1 MIKEMI
7 SNMGT
12 TIKSVDDFFQNL
24 TDEEKEIAHT
34 FTFAALHLE
43 SGTSF
48 AESEVQRKANHIT
61 LLEGIPEYR
70 DVGGERNH
78 QQLLSYWISEVIQ
91 NGLDAGWGNQRTSSI
106 SISLDNLGG
115 SPRLKLRHDG
125 RPPQY
130 IANQD
135 KPNELVQMIIQG
147 GTKRSNLLLEG
158 MFGIGF
164 KIWYKL
170 FNRIELR
177 AEHLQVEISTYNDDA
192 PSIKV
197 SELDHEIDG
206 FEIEVIEVQ
215 DELLETIE
223 SIISDSENLQDQDG
237 LPILD
242 RTVQG
247 MILRPHPTEVDFL
260 VNGQP
265 VISVSQTETV
275 LSDPL
280 KERGFRLWDS
290 VQHHGSTNTEENSS
304 ITFSKKIVDLF
315 VADEVRNHIEKV
327 KENTP
332 GSSEDDIDYT
342 VQQFQVHLSI
352 DRNISTIR
360 PNNNPL
366 FCSMFPITRKGT
378 REMLD
383 NLGLT
388 FVTHFGLDNDRK
400 YLHNSEQLPMEKNR
414 LLLTGSLE
422 LFFTFLS
429 ELSDLEV
436 RSELG
441 ISEERYI
448 ELLGFL
454 SPSHRG
460 TNHQQ
465 LIAYMEF
472 VNHVWKDHRENVE
485 GKQEPQYL
493 KHYPEICDKIFSIKF
508 LPQFDGN
515 LLSYYQGIPLR
526 EGLEKLLNHTKSEI
540 AKIAREQLLPS
551 EVVVSDSNGT
561 MVPVKW
567 WSIKDK
573 NNFESAASKLV
584 NISDQDFLEA
594 CIQLFQGRQQR

>member
-1 MIKEMI
+1 MI
-7 SNMGT
+7 SDMGN
-12 TIKSVDDFFQNL
+12 TIDSVDNFFQNL
-24 TDEEKEIAHT
+24 TDEEKAIAHT

-48 AESEVQRKANHIT
+48 AKSEVQRKANHIT

-70 DVGGERNH
+70 DVEGERNY

-91 NGLDAGWGNQRTSSI
+91 NGLDAGWGNQTTSSI
-106 SISLDNLGG
+106 SISLDALEG

-170 FNRIELR
+170 FNKIQLR

-192 PSIKV
+192 PLIEV
-197 SELDHEIDG
+197 SVLEQKIDG
-206 FEIEVIEVQ
+206 FEIEVIEVKE
-215 DELLETIE
+215 ELLETIE
-223 SIISDSENLQDQDG
+223 SIINDVENLQDQDV

-247 MILRPHPTEVDFL
+247 MILRPHPTEVDFS

-265 VISVSQTETV
+265 VLSVSQTETA
-275 LSDPL
+275 LSDQL
-280 KERGFRLWDS
+280 KERGFRLWNS
-290 VQHHGSTNTEENSS
+290 VQLHGSTNIEENAS

-315 VADEVRNHIEKV
+315 VAEEVRNHIEKV

-332 GSSEDDIDYT
+332 GSSGDDIDYT
-342 VQQFQVHLSI
+342 IQQFQVHLSI
-352 DRNISTIR
+352 DRNTSTSR
-360 PNNNPL
+360 SNKNPL

-378 REMLD
+378 QEMLD

-388 FVTHFGLDNDRK
+388 FVTHFGLDNNRK

-414 LLLTGSLE
+414 LLLNGSLE

-429 ELSDLEV
+429 ELSDLEI
-436 RSELG
+436 RRAIG

-460 TNHQQ
+460 TNDQQ
-465 LIAYMEF
+465 KVALMEF
-472 VNHVWKDHRENVE
+472 VNHIWRQHPANVVGE
-485 GKQEPQYL
+485 PYPQYS
-493 KHYPEICDKIFSIKF
+493 KHYPEICDEIFSIEF
-508 LPQFDGN
+508 LPQYGGN

-526 EGLEKLLNHTKSEI
+526 DGLEKLLNHTQSEI
-540 AKIAREQLLPS
+540 ADVAREQLLPS
-551 EVVVSDSNGT
+551 EVVVSDSDGT

-567 WSIKDK
+567 WSIRDQH
-573 NNFESAASKLV
+573 NFKTRDEVIL
-584 NISDQDFLEA
+584 IPDDIFLDA
-594 CIQLFQGRQQR
+594 CVELFQKEAKK

>member
-7 SNMGT
+7 SNMGD

-48 AESEVQRKANHIT
+48 AKSEVQRKANHIT
-61 LLEGIPEYR
+61 LLEGIPEYT
-70 DVGGERNH
+70 DVDGDRNY

-106 SISLDNLGG
+106 SISLDNLGE

-177 AEHLQVEISTYNDDA
+177 AEYLQVEISTYNDDA
-192 PSIKV
+192 PSIKI
-197 SELDHEIDG
+197 SELEHKIDG

-215 DELLETIE
+215 DDLLETIE

-247 MILRPHPTEVDFL
+247 MILRPHPTEVDFS
-260 VNGQP
+260 VNGQS

-275 LSDPL
+275 LSDQL
-280 KERGFRLWDS
+280 KERGFRLWNS
-290 VQHHGSTNTEENSS
+290 VQHHGSTNIEENSS
-304 ITFSKKIVDLF
+304 ITFSKNIVDLF
-315 VADEVRNHIEKV
+315 VADELRNHIEKV

-342 VQQFQVHLSI
+342 IQQFQVHLSI
-352 DRNISTIR
+352 DRNTAASR
-360 PNNNPL
+360 PSKNPL

-378 REMLD
+378 QEMLD

-436 RSELG
+436 RRELG

-454 SPSHRG
+454 NPSHRG
-460 TNHQQ
+460 TDHQQ
-465 LIAYMEF
+465 RIAYMEF
-472 VNHVWKDHRENVE
+472 VNHVWKQLPENVE

-508 LPQFDGN
+508 LPQCNGN
-515 LLSYYQGIPLR
+515 LLSYNQGIPLR
-526 EGLEKLLNHTKSEI
+526 EGLEKLLNHTQSEI
-540 AKIAREQLLPS
+540 AEVARKQLLPS
-551 EVVVSDSNGT
+551 EVVVSDGDDT
-561 MVPVKW
+561 MIPVKW
-567 WSIKDK
+567 WSVRDN
-573 NNFESAASKLV
+573 NNFKSAGSKLV
-584 NISDQDFLEA
+584 KISGQDFLDA
-594 CIQLFQGRQQR
+594 CIQLFQRRQQR